1 MKEDKQSVVEDK
13 KEANLKENN
22 NKEIAKKEE
31 LPKTSTSM
39 LAPFGLLTGLALR
52 KKKK

>member
-22 NKEIAKKEE
+22 KKEIAKKEE
-31 LPKTSTSM
+31 LPSTTAIPM
-39 LAPFGLLTGLALR
+39 LSSLQF
-52 KKKK
+52 